1 VGNVTNRVTASI
13 FFVEICFFPA
23 IFPPMSTRNHDRA
36 PDKSNFSIALPKLL
50 KKQLQGIA
58 KIESRSRNRQIEK
71 MLTEAVRDW
80 ESRNG
85 MKIRV
90 TEDSKV

>member
-1 VGNVTNRVTASI
+1 
-13 FFVEICFFPA
+13 
-23 IFPPMSTRNHDRA
+23 
-36 PDKSNFSIALPKLL
+36 
-50 KKQLQGIA
+50 
-58 KIESRSRNRQIEK
+58 